1 MPEDT
6 FGFGGAARSTAERST
21 ADKLRAIRPA
31 ESAPPLPVMDRID
44 AIADSHG
51 FTSREASSTASRPPV
66 YRRKRQTGPTI
77 PITTRLPERVA
88 AAFIGFCEDNR
99 LAYWEGIE
107 EMMKRLDIP
116 CE

>member
-1 MPEDT
+1 MPEDN
-6 FGFGGAARSTAERST
+6 FGFGGAAVRST

-31 ESAPPLPVMDRID
+31 EVAPPLPVMDRID

-51 FTSREASSTASRPPV
+51 FTSREASAPSTSRPPV

-88 AAFIGFCEDNR
+88 AAFIGFCEENR